1 MRPWLVVL
9 GILFLTLGLGTAAAL
24 YFSGQDN
31 PIPSSTVTPP
41 LNYSLAPN
49 QTDVAFLAGSNGSSE
64 VFHLSWHSSAPVDV
78 LLQEQVPCH
87 APCADRQLLVNW
99 SINRSGSWE
108 GFGPFLYPLI
118 CVLTNDHGTPVNV
131 TLSSRADSTMPSHVS
146 LLFALILGGGAAALL
161 IVGGVAVF
169 LGVFLR
175 DDPYGPDPTLVSRS
189 ADDVEELAAD
199 PPSDH

>member
-1 MRPWLVVL
+1 VRPWLVVL
-9 GILFLTLGLGTAAAL
+9 GTLFLTLGLGTGAAL
-24 YFSGQDN
+24 YFSGQAN
-31 PIPSSTVTPP
+31 PILTTTVTPP

-64 VFHLSWHSSAPVDV
+64 VFHFSWHSSAPLDV
-78 LLQEQVPCH
+78 LLQEQEPCK
-87 APCADRQLLVNW
+87 APCGDRQLLVNW
-99 SINRSGSWE
+99 SVNRSGTWE

-131 TLSSRADSTMPSHVS
+131 SVSSRADSTAPSHVS

-161 IVGGVAVF
+161 IVGGLAVF

-175 DDPYGPDPTLVSRS
+175 GDPFGPDPPVVSRS
-189 ADDVEELAAD
+189 PDDVEEWARD
-199 PPSDH
+199 PPSNH